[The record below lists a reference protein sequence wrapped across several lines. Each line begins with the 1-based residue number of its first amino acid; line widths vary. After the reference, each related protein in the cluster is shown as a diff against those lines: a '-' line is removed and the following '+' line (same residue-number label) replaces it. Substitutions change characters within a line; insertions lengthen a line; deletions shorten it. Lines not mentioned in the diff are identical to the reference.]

1 MEERAVYQVPGH
13 DREERLVTLEVGG
26 RLLLL
31 TEAEVLS
38 LLAHDL
44 RLAQKALLRGES
56 EWRRKPSPTFTCADG

>member
-1 MEERAVYQVPGH
+1 MEERGVYQVPGQ
-13 DREERLVTLEVGG
+13 DREERLITLEVGG

-44 RLAQKALLRGES
+44 RLVQKALLRGES
-56 EWRRKPSPTFTCADG
+56 GWRKKLLLTFTGASG